1 MAAAGT
7 TTAKLETRRLCAI
20 TFFAKLHPGDVC
32 GSNGL
37 PLTPNS
43 IAILGRSQRLK
54 ELQHEHL
61 CQYLDVVR
69 GKHER
74 TIVVSEYVGCTLE
87 EHVKRHAH
95 APLSHTQIWSIFYQ
109 LASGLDVLHAH
120 KLVVHNLEPRH
131 ILLDC
136 RAGADG
142 ADGAVRVKLF
152 NYGLHHMTKGG
163 AYVPFPIGNVRYMA
177 PERLLGANG
186 NIKSDIWSWAMV
198 MLELLLQTEL
208 WPRLKLSNIAWKL
221 LAFTRNAGTSILEKI
236 AREHQR
242 LERYQQMPLDVR
254 ELLERCLSVRPA
266 QRPLPA
272 ELLAHKS
279 FAQLHSSQE
288 LLMATPA
295 QAIPLLLR
303 CPLAQIY
310 HLWQLAGG
318 DVQAELKKE
327 GLIRSEAPILALPQI
342 VRLSGESVC
351 PPRSQSHLM
360 DERVVLLKMQPLL
373 QRLSRLPAS
382 VYFPLLHMPRQQLQH
397 QRQQQHQQQQQQQ
410 QQQLPLLIR
419 ERDIEYQFR
428 RVRLFTRL
436 LHGYP
441 HTADQLQ
448 REAAIDIPPL
458 LRGPIWAALLG
469 VLPNA
474 SYAKI
479 DKFTTT
485 TTDRQIE
492 VDIPR
497 CHQYD
502 ELLSSP
508 DGHRKLKRLLKA
520 WVTAH
525 PQYVYWQGLDS
536 LTAPFLYLNFNN
548 EELAFLS
555 LFRFIPKYL
564 QWFFLKD
571 NSAIIKEY
579 LSKFSQLS
587 AFHEPLLAQHL
598 ASINFIPELF
608 AIPWFLTMFSHV
620 FPLHKILHLWDKLML
635 GDSSYPLFIGI
646 AILKQLKST
655 LLSSGFN
662 ECILLFSDLPDIVME
677 SCVIESQKMY
687 ECTPKSITHRQHA
700 LRTQLPHVLDIGQAD
715 VELKH
720 LQMEQC
726 PRISAKDVHQLL
738 MHAPDQLALI
748 DLRSVVEYSRVY
760 VPHSINIPFAT
771 VLLGEQRLE
780 ALNVPHLEQQLRQR
794 IVVCVSNIHQHAVE
808 FSHFLVACGVLRTC
822 ILHKG
827 FNVLHSIEPNI
838 LISN

>member
-1 MAAAGT
+1 AGAAAS
-7 TTAKLETRRLCAI
+7 KLETRRLCAI

-54 ELQHEHL
+54 ELQHPHL

-74 TIVVSEYVGCTLE
+74 TIVVSEYVGHTLE
-87 EHVKRHAH
+87 EHVKRLDA
-95 APLSHTQIWSIFYQ
+95 AVPLSNTQILQIFYQ
-109 LASGLDVLHAH
+109 VANGLAALHAH
-120 KLVVHNLEPRH
+120 KLVAHNLEPRH
-131 ILLDC
+131 ILLEAHT
-136 RAGADG
+136 RTGVLQA
-142 ADGAVRVKLF
+142 KLF

-163 AYVPFPIGNVRYMA
+163 AYVPFPIGNMRYMA
-177 PERLLGANG
+177 PERLLGAQG
-186 NIKSDIWSWAMV
+186 SIKSDVWSWGML
-198 MLELLLQTEL
+198 MLEQLLHVEL
-208 WPRLKLSNIAWKL
+208 WPRLKLSNVAWKL
-221 LAFTRNAGTSILEKI
+221 LAFVRSSNQGGSLVLEKI

-242 LERYQQMPLDVR
+242 WEQYQQLPHELR
-254 ELLERCLSVRPA
+254 QLLERCLSVRPA

-272 ELLAHKS
+272 ELLQHPCFVLVSDALQAVS
-279 FAQLHSSQE
+279 EQEQLEQ
-288 LLMATPA
+288 P
-295 QAIPLLLR
+295 PLLLR

-318 DVQAELKKE
+318 DVQVELKKE

-342 VRLSGESVC
+342 VRLSGSSVC

-360 DERVVLLKMQPLL
+360 DERIVLLKLQPLL

-382 VYFPLLHMPRQQLQH
+382 VYFPLLQAPRK
-397 QRQQQHQQQQQQQ
+397 HQQQSLL

-428 RVRLFTRL
+428 RVRLFSRL
-436 LHGYP
+436 LHGFP
-441 HTADQLQ
+441 HTAEQLQ

-458 LRGPIWAALLG
+458 LRGAVWAALLG

-479 DKFTTT
+479 DKFTAT

-598 ASINFIPELF
+598 SSINFIPELF

-677 SCVIESQKMY
+677 NCVIESQKMY

-700 LRTQLPHVLDIGQAD
+700 LRTQAPHVLDIGLAE

-720 LQMEQC
+720 LQSEQC
-726 PRISAKDVHQLL
+726 PRISAKDVYQMLQQ
-738 MHAPDQLALI
+738 APNELALI
-748 DLRSVVEYSRVY
+748 DLRSVVEYSRVH

-780 ALNVPHLEQQLRQR
+780 ALNVPYLEAQLRGR
-794 IVVCVSNIHQHAVE
+794 VVVCVSNIHQHAVE
-808 FSHFLVACGVLRTC
+808 FSHFLIACGVLRTC